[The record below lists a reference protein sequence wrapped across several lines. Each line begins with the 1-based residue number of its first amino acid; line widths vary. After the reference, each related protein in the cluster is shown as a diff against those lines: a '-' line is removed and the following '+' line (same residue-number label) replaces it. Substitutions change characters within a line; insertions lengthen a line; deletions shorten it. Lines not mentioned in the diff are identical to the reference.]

1 MTLRDEQET
10 RLEARHSKMA
20 LVKLKAVP
28 PELLPQLIRTVLD
41 TLTVYYVRMSSRV
54 NACCPSLETLD
65 TMGPHAL

>member
-10 RLEARHSKMA
+10 WLEARHSKMA

-41 TLTVYYVRMSSRV
+41 INCLLRAHEQPCQTHVALHVRHLIRW
-54 NACCPSLETLD
+54 
-65 TMGPHAL
+65 AL

>member
-28 PELLPQLIRTVLD
+28 PELMPQLIRTVLD
-41 TLTVYYVRMSSRV
+41 INCLLRAHEQPCQRML
-54 NACCPSLETLD
+54 PFT
-65 TMGPHAL
+65 